1 MKGCRDRMMGRDSG
15 MNCRIINDSAM
26 YDYFEKLIYEDTFRQ
41 RGWKKEEDSAPY
53 GLTDQQVRSIHG
65 SKKLL
70 YGERDADRQ
79 ICLLQAMQKFLHEYI
94 GIEGLEELLVN
105 NYGTIENGIFF
116 EHDSLGRSANI
127 REHSKHQ
134 MKNAYLGSVLLL
146 DFGYLEHMA
155 RAVWQEQ
162 SPATGYLAAQAR
174 KAAGSGEE
182 AVRKLEE
189 WIYKIVLLSALFH
202 DIGYP
207 LEYHLR
213 AAGEIADYPPR
224 LKLLTPAVK
233 AEFSEI
239 KMYLLESQLFQRVP
253 HDEILEKYRRDNH
266 GVLSALS
273 LLMHFYYSGR
283 IYSMSGEKRCLIEM
297 TALAVYHHTDRFS
310 DAERM
315 VYLQDPISY
324 MVRLCDDLQE
334 WERFKLLISDKHN
347 YLLCEGCGKIL
358 REKEGE
364 YTCPCCGQ
372 KYRKV
377 TQIMNRKVNYIC
389 LCDGLEVDKD
399 GGGVKIRF
407 LFHLMKQ
414 IEILL
419 DDYMAVIKSEK
430 DILKIQEMIKDQ
442 GLTPEVKLDWFVSNN
457 PLQLIERM
465 IQTSGK
471 GTKVEAWIQGQ
482 KGTGKGR
489 NLRAFYRDYISRRSR
504 NDFGGRLETNT
515 LKYENAVQEYVRE
528 YYGEIYCLY
537 CFLFEEED

>member
-1 MKGCRDRMMGRDSG
+1 MDCR
-15 MNCRIINDSAM
+15 NINDSAM
-26 YDYFEKLIYEDTFRQ
+26 YDYFEKLIYEDTFSQ

-53 GLTDQQVRSIHG
+53 GLTDQQVRTIHG

-94 GIEGLEELLVN
+94 GIEGLEELLMN

-116 EHDSLGRSANI
+116 EHDSLGRAANI

-134 MKNAYLGSVLLL
+134 LKNAYLGSVFLLE
-146 DFGYLEHMA
+146 FGYLEHMA
-155 RAVWQEQ
+155 QVVCQEQ
-162 SPATGYLAAQAR
+162 SPVTGYLAAQAR
-174 KAAGSGEE
+174 KAVESRED
-182 AVRKLEE
+182 VPCKLEE

-213 AAGEIADYPPR
+213 AAREIADYPPR

-233 AEFSEI
+233 TEFSEI
-239 KMYLLESQLFQRVP
+239 KVYLLESQLFQQVE
-253 HDEILEKYRRDNH
+253 HEEIQEKYRRNNH

-273 LLMHFYYSGR
+273 LLMHFYYGGR

-297 TALAVYHHTDRFS
+297 SALAIYHHTDRFS
-310 DAERM
+310 EAERM

-347 YLLCEGCGKIL
+347 YLLCDECGKIL
-358 REKEGE
+358 GEKNGE
-364 YTCPCCGQ
+364 YTCPGCKQ

-377 TQIMNRKVNYIC
+377 TQIINRKVNYIC
-389 LCDGLEVDKD
+389 LCDGLEIGKD
-399 GGGVKIRF
+399 GSGLRIRF
-407 LFHLMKQ
+407 QFHLMKQ

-419 DDYMAVIKSEK
+419 DDYTAVIKSEK
-430 DILKIQEMIKDQ
+430 DILKIEKMIKDQ
-442 GLTPEVKLDWFVSNN
+442 GLTPEMKLDWFVSNN
-457 PLQLIERM
+457 PLYLIERM
-465 IQTSGK
+465 IDTSGK
-471 GTKVEAWIQGQ
+471 GGEVEAWIQGQ

-489 NLRAFYRDYISRRSR
+489 SLKAFYRDFLSRR
-504 NDFGGRLETNT
+504 DKGVFGGKLETNT
-515 LKYENAVQEYVRE
+515 LKYEGPVQEYVKE

-537 CFLFEEED
+537 CFLFEEEEESSRRL